1 MKNNCMIN
9 KFTDEKG
16 LQYISVSSLNKKK
29 DEWYEL
35 LVENSEKNIL
45 YSDLYVALEKLIND

>member
-1 MKNNCMIN
+1 MIN